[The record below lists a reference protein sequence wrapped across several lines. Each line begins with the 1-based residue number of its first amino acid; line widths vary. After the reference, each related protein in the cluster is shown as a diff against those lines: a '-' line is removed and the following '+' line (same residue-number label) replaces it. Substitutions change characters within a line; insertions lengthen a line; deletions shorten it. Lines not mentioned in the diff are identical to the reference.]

1 MNKFDPSSGLPGLAK
16 LIYGDGEFRVVEAG
30 TFVLCAVTGQKI
42 LLDDLRY
49 WDVDLQEA
57 YASPEAVL
65 TRKKD
70 LSSNQSGDAS

>member
-30 TFVLCAVTGQKI
+30 AFVICAVTGQKI
-42 LLDDLRY
+42 PLDDLRY

-57 YASPEAVL
+57 YVSPEAVL
-65 TRKKD
+65 MRRQELKSK
-70 LSSNQSGDAS
+70 QSGE

>member
-30 TFVLCAVTGQKI
+30 AFVICAVTGQKI
-42 LLDDLRY
+42 PLDDLRY

-57 YASPEAVL
+57 YVSPEAVL
-65 TRKKD
+65 RRRQELKSKE
-70 LSSNQSGDAS
+70 SGE

>member
-30 TFVLCAVTGQKI
+30 AFVLCAVTGEKI
-42 LLDDLRY
+42 PLDDLRY

-57 YASPEAVL
+57 YSSPEAVL
-65 TRKKD
+65 KRKQET
-70 LSSNQSGDAS
+70 SSK

>member
-30 TFVLCAVTGQKI
+30 SFVLCAVTGQKI

-57 YASPEAVL
+57 YATPEAVL
-65 TRKKD
+65 ARKKEKSAD
-70 LSSNQSGDAS
+70 PSDGGS